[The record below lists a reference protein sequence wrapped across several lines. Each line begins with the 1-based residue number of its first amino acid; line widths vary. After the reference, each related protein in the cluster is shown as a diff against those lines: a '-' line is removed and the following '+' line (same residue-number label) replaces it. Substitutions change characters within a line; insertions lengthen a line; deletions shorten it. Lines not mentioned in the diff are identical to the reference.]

1 LKQDDFDYQGHLII
15 EKWLKVEINYINS
28 KTSTTISLKNPMGT
42 RVGQKNLEKRGVLNP
57 GKLHKN
63 RF

>member
-1 LKQDDFDYQGHLII
+1 LKQDDFDYQGHLIK

-42 RVGQKNLEKRGVLNP
+42 RVGQKNLEKIGVLNP